1 MTLTCTGN
9 VTFVAAL
16 PCDKAVL
23 SSHVAMV
30 VTKYGGHIGF
40 LEGVFPR
47 NASYVDRLFAQF
59 METIFCN
66 GSELE
71 TVLSIQEKS

>member
-1 MTLTCTGN
+1 
-9 VTFVAAL
+9 
-16 PCDKAVL
+16 
-23 SSHVAMV
+23 MV